1 MPVLKCNFFFFFL
14 SRESDAIISLH
25 QRALDDKDLYTI

>member
-1 MPVLKCNFFFFFL
+1 MRVLKCNFFL